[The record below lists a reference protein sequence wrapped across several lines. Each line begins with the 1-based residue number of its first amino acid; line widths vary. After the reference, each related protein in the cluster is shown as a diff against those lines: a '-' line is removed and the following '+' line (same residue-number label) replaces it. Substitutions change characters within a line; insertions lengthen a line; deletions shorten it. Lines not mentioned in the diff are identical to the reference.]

1 MKKTL
6 LVALFALLA
15 IGGISAQEYRPTKAN
30 LRSRK
35 EFAEDRF
42 GIFIHWGLYSVYGQG
57 EWYMQNAG
65 LDRDEYA
72 KVADAFYPHRFNA
85 KKWVS
90 LVKASGAKYICITTR
105 HHDSFSMWDTKY
117 SDYNIVDATPFKRDI
132 LKEIAKECAKQ
143 DIALHLYYSHADWYR
158 DDYPR
163 GRTAKNVTGRDSTRI
178 SWESYYK
185 FMNRQLE
192 ELLKN
197 YGKVRAIWFDGWWD
211 HDEDAVPFDWHLSEQ
226 YKLVHK
232 IQPRCLVANN
242 HHQTPFPGEDIQ
254 VFERDLPGENEYG
267 LSGQAIS
274 KLPLETCQTMNGM
287 WGYKVADQN
296 YKSTDELI
304 RYLVSTAGK
313 GANLLLNVGPQPN
326 GEIPFAAQE
335 RLRAMGKWLK
345 ANGETIYG
353 TEAGDVQEQE
363 WGCTTRKGD
372 KLYVH
377 IFELEGDELRIP
389 LQCNV
394 LDAKVFGK
402 SKKVPFRVEE
412 GEVVLTVGHV
422 PAIADYIVE
431 LKTTNAPVKK
441 SSKQK
446 KAEEPKQV
454 EEAVEETTPVAAEEA
469 AEEATS
475 EAVEAVES
483 TEVVENAE
491 NTAENANVE
500 VVEATEQP
508 AEQNVEAQVVE

>member
-1 MKKTL
+1 MEKTL

-211 HDEDAVPFDWHLSEQ
+211 HDEDEVPFDWHLSEQ
-226 YKLVHK
+226 YRLVHK

-267 LSGQAIS
+267 LSGQEIS

-353 TEAGDVQEQE
+353 TVAGDVQEQE

-394 LDAKVFGK
+394 VDAKVFGK
-402 SKKVPFRVEE
+402 SKKVPFRVED

-431 LKTTNAPVKK
+431 LKTTTAPVKK

-446 KAEEPKQV
+446 KEEVTKQV
-454 EEAVEETTPVAAEEA
+454 EETSEEATPAAAEEA
-469 AEEATS
+469 
-475 EAVEAVES
+475 VEGV
-483 TEVVENAE
+483 EVVENTEAQE
-491 NTAENANVE
+491 STVNAENAENVE
-500 VVEATEQP
+500 AVEATEQVV
-508 AEQNVEAQVVE
+508 EQNVETEVAE